1 MRSVIMVI
9 VAIFVVTVALV
20 VGSAGVT
27 PVGEHVRGVDSV
39 QNANTDFGSVI
50 DNIYQVVFVG
60 APIILMGGTVIAGV
74 VYALRRERRVG
85 RRGRR

>member
-20 VGSAGVT
+20 IGSASVT
-27 PVGEHVRGVDSV
+27 PLGEQVKGVDSV
-39 QNANTDFGSVI
+39 QNAGTDYGSVI

-85 RRGRR
+85 RRGR